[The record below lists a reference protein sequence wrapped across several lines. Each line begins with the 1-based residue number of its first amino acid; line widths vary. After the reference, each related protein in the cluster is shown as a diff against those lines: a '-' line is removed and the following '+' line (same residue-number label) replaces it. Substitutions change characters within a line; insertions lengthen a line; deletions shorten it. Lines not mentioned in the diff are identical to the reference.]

1 MFLMFNLNCTDS
13 HASTLTDFVT
23 NGCFTML
30 RKQTLCTVILLCSS
44 SLYANIPIESRGLSS
59 NDSYN
64 NNNNNNTA
72 TAVAINVPNAQ
83 TEVVPTN
90 LNWQLTQKA
99 QQLENDMRVL
109 RGKLEEQDN
118 EINQLKNELNNRYTD
133 LDQRLELLLQK
144 IESDNT
150 ENTDTTSEE
159 DNQKDITPST
169 DSAKS

>member
-13 HASTLTDFVT
+13 HTSTSTGFIT
-23 NGCFTML
+23 NGYFTML
-30 RKQTLCTVILLCSS
+30 RKHTLCTVILLCSS

-59 NDSYN
+59 NDTY
-64 NNNNNNTA
+64 NNTA

-90 LNWQLTQKA
+90 LNWQLTQKT
-99 QQLENDMRVL
+99 QQLENDIRLL

-118 EINQLKNELNNRYTD
+118 EISQLKNELNNRYTD

-150 ENTDTTSEE
+150 DTDTTPEE

-169 DSAKS
+169 NSNQNPNS

>member
-1 MFLMFNLNCTDS
+1 MFNLNCTDS
-13 HASTLTDFVT
+13 HTSTSTGFIT

-30 RKQTLCTVILLCSS
+30 RKHTLCTVILLCSS

-59 NDSYN
+59 NDTY
-64 NNNNNNTA
+64 NNTA

-90 LNWQLTQKA
+90 LNWQLTQKT
-99 QQLENDMRVL
+99 QQLENDIRLL

-118 EINQLKNELNNRYTD
+118 EISQLKNELNNRYTD

-150 ENTDTTSEE
+150 DNTDTDTTSEE

-169 DSAKS
+169 NSNQSPNS